1 MGFHEGKN
9 IILTAPDDKIKVDK
23 WLKNNEEMSNLV
35 RKLVFQ
41 NQIFEERLK
50 YINISF
56 KKILSSRFNG
66 SFWSKGKYYFY

>member
-1 MGFHEGKN
+1 
-9 IILTAPDDKIKVDK
+9 
-23 WLKNNEEMSNLV
+23 MSNLV
-35 RKLVFQ
+35 RKQVFQ

-56 KKILSSRFNG
+56 KKSLSSRFNG